1 MCVPASWVDRYM
13 PACVCACV
21 CACLCVDVEVRGW
34 LWYLSLII
42 SLPSVLFLFFPLS
55 WVSLSL
61 KLKLDSSSHDWGI
74 LLSPPPPLP
83 KSAPALGLNGE
94 FHCAAFDKDSAGSK
108 LRVSCFYSRH
118 LPTEHLPSPL
128 QKRISSSCKT
138 ETLAFANPRP
148 IRHTQEEVTLTEDC
162 LPSDWPVHMTMGLG
176 LIVNWWRRAQP
187 TVSDSIPGQVCRE
200 HPGKQASRQPS
211 PWSLPLGSHLELY
224 AGFP

>member
-1 MCVPASWVDRYM
+1 MCVRMSM
-13 PACVCACV
+13 CGC
-21 CACLCVDVEVRGW
+21 RGQR
-34 LWYLSLII
+34 LTLVPFLDHFSTFCFIFIFSSLLSQ
-42 SLPSVLFLFFPLS
+42 SLPEVKAGQQLS
-55 WVSLSL
+55 WLRDPLVS
-61 KLKLDSSSHDWGI
+61 
-74 LLSPPPPLP
+74 PPPLP